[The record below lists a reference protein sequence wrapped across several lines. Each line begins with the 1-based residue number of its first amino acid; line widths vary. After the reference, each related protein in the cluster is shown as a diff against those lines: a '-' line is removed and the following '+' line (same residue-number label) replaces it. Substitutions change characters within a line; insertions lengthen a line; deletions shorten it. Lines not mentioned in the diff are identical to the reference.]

1 MEKKVFYVTSKIYI
15 YIYIYIIKKLNEKKN
30 KKTSI
35 YIG

>member
-1 MEKKVFYVTSKIYI
+1 MEKKVFYVTSKI